1 MSKFITDEIAEQTKQ
16 QFSELDEPVRL
27 LLFTQPHACGACAE
41 QRELLESLEVLSDKL
56 SLEVYS
62 LDSPEATEY
71 RIDKVPATI
80 VRGEIDYGIRFF
92 GLTGGYEFSSL
103 LEAIQRVSL
112 GVTTLDATVV
122 ELGSIIDVPTHIEVM
137 VTLACPY
144 CQKMVGLVHQLAMA
158 NEHVSAD
165 MVDSA
170 EFPQLVNR
178 YQVSGVPL
186 TVVNGQR
193 GFEGALARQISW

>member
-71 RIDKVPATI
+71 RIESTKYL
-80 VRGEIDYGIRFF
+80 RR
-92 GLTGGYEFSSL
+92 LC
-103 LEAIQRVSL
+103 
-112 GVTTLDATVV
+112 VV
-122 ELGSIIDVPTHIEVM
+122 KSIM
-137 VTLACPY
+137 AFAFLA
-144 CQKMVGLVHQLAMA
+144 
-158 NEHVSAD
+158 
-165 MVDSA
+165 
-170 EFPQLVNR
+170 
-178 YQVSGVPL
+178 
-186 TVVNGQR
+186 
-193 GFEGALARQISW
+193 